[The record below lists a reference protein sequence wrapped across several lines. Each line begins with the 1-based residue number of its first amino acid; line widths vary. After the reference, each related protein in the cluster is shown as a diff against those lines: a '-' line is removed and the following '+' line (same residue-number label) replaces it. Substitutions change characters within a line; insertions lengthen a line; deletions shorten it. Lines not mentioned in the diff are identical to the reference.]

1 MPRYVLFD
9 VVYALKCLREFKVNN
24 GKIFLFLAGLKIA
37 ICQLMRVLLFNKE
50 LNYPAQSTFN

>member
-37 ICQLMRVLLFNKE
+37 ILSAYACFVI
-50 LNYPAQSTFN
+50 